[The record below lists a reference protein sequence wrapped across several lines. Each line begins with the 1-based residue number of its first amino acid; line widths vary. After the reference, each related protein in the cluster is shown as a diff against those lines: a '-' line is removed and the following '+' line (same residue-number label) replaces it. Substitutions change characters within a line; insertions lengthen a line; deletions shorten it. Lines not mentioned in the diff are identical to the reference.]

1 MGGKHNVCSA
11 YPALHEVLGLVTNVV
26 VGCGEAR
33 AGVCGEGSPTLL
45 QRILGL
51 LFEVGLRLCV
61 CLRILRLRLCVVA
74 HVVARVVAHVVAFV
88 CGCTFWDCCL
98 KWVCVCVWGWGER
111 GREGGLLYVFVC
123 VCVCVRVCACLFVC
137 VSMQACTC

>member
-61 CLRILRLRLCVVA
+61 FA
-74 HVVARVVAHVVAFV
+74 HLETAFV
-88 CGCTFWDCCL
+88 CGCACD
-98 KWVCVCVWGWGER
+98 
-111 GREGGLLYVFVC
+111 
-123 VCVCVRVCACLFVC
+123 CAC
-137 VSMQACTC
+137 S

>member
-61 CLRILRLRLCVVA
+61 CLRILRLRLCVVVHVIA
-74 HVVARVVAHVVAFV
+74 RVVDRMFAFVCGCTLRDCCLRWVSVCVCLRILRLRLCVVVHVVARVVARMFVSCVVAHSGTAV
-88 CGCTFWDCCL
+88 
-98 KWVCVCVWGWGER
+98 
-111 GREGGLLYVFVC
+111 
-123 VCVCVRVCACLFVC
+123 
-137 VSMQACTC
+137 